1 MMMLMS
7 ILFKRGL
14 DGFFPEQFLITG
26 AQSSTTCNM
35 NKKGEVRFS
44 FSLQARFQ
52 YSPHLGMNLEAYSLT
67 KDITFWGFAKLR
79 TKGAEWLTAW

>member
-7 ILFKRGL
+7 ILFLKRLGW
-14 DGFFPEQFLITG
+14 FFPEQSLIIG

-52 YSPHLGMNLEAYSLT
+52 YSSHLGMNLEAYSLT
-67 KDITFWGFAKLR
+67 KDITFWGFSNFGQR
-79 TKGAEWLTAW
+79 GRSV